1 LAALD
6 RALRRSAREELFTV
20 GHVLVL
26 NATYQ
31 RLNFISIQRA
41 IVLLLKEKAE
51 PIEVDRSSRLHSERM
66 SIDSPIVIRLVNY
79 VHVPYERFTVP
90 LSRRTLINRDN
101 HTCQFCGDTAGPLT
115 IDHVIPK
122 SRGGA
127 TSWENCVAACLP
139 CNHRKANRTPDEA
152 HMRLRNVPRRPS
164 DPFSILFDRAR
175 HNDVWERYA

>member
-1 LAALD
+1 
-6 RALRRSAREELFTV
+6 V

-51 PIEVDRSSRLHSERM
+51 PIEVDMTARLHSERM
-66 SIDSPIVIRLVNY
+66 SIESPIVIRLVNY

-101 HTCQFCGDTAGPLT
+101 HTCQFCGDTTGPLT
-115 IDHVIPK
+115 IDHVMPK

-127 TSWENCVAACLP
+127 TSWENCVAACLV
-139 CNHRKANRTPDEA
+139 CNHRKANRTPEEA
-152 HMRLRNVPRRPS
+152 HMRLRSVPRRPTCPCTS
-164 DPFSILFDRAR
+164 GSTSASNRTMMAR
-175 HNDVWERYA
+175 FACSRPE